1 MHITDWKS
9 TAWLRALG
17 QKSSS
22 IVDDVEF
29 RPGKVISKN
38 LIGHFDPNNI
48 SCYNGAVGGD
58 TYSNLVAGQGDL
70 CLKNMDTV
78 PTDGT
83 TPDFESPTS
92 TSVGYFPGDG
102 SDNYMRECG
111 GYADSFDLNAS
122 NDFTLNVWVQVPT
135 TELGKNVK
143 GGAGCPRYGGYIGVG
158 AMNDKTNGGCA
169 VGVIGDDAGLPAP
182 LSGRIALFAPA
193 AGGPAAHSDR
203 RSIGSK
209 IESNK
214 WYMFSLV
221 KETGVP
227 LFGGGEYYDRITLY
241 LNGVYQRLIPGEDCL
256 TSTVQHRGELSPSG
270 YIGGNQQIVVMAL
283 WQENAGMGSPSPASS
298 ANFGHILVYN
308 RALKHSELRQNYLA
322 LNQLYYPFREGAVIQ

>member
-58 TYSNLVAGQGDL
+58 TYSNLVAGQEDL
-70 CLKNMDTV
+70 CLWNMDTV
-78 PTDGT
+78 PTFGE

-92 TSVGYFPGDG
+92 TSVGYFMGDG
-102 SDNYMRECG
+102 LDNYMRECG
-111 GYADSFDLNAS
+111 GYAGGFALNVS
-122 NDFTLNVWVQVPT
+122 NDFTLNVWVQVNAVA
-135 TELGKNVK
+135 LGKL
-143 GGAGCPRYGGYIGVG
+143 GGSSCPRYGGYIGVG
-158 AMNDKTNGGCA
+158 AINDKSNGGCA
-169 VGVIGDDAGLPAP
+169 VGVVGDDSGNY
-182 LSGRIALFAPA
+182 GRIALFAPSA
-193 AGGPAAHSDR
+193 DSPAAYSDR

-221 KETGVP
+221 KEVLSP
-227 LFGGGEYYDRITLY
+227 NFDRITLY
-241 LNGVYQRLIPGEDCL
+241 LNGVYQRLITGANC
-256 TSTVQHRGELSPSG
+256 TQTGTGQHKGELIPAG
-270 YIGGNQQIVVMAL
+270 YIGGAQQVVVMAL
-283 WQENAGMGSPSPASS
+283 WQEYYGMGSPSPASS

-322 LNQLYYPFREGAVIQ
+322 LNQLYYPFREGAIIQ

>member
-9 TAWLRALG
+9 TAWLAALG

-22 IVDDVEF
+22 VVDDVEF

-38 LIGHFDPNNI
+38 LIGHFDPNNT
-48 SCYNGAVGGD
+48 SCYDGTQGGN
-58 TYSNLVAGQGDL
+58 TYSNLVNGQEDL
-70 CLKNMDTV
+70 CLINMDTV
-78 PTDGT
+78 PADGT

-111 GYADSFDLNAS
+111 VGYGSSFELNAS
-122 NDFTLNVWVQVPT
+122 NDFTLNVWVQVHAAA
-135 TELGKNVK
+135 LGKQ
-143 GGAGCPRYGGYIGVG
+143 GGAGCPRYEGYIGVG

-169 VGVIGDDAGLPAP
+169 VGVIGDDGLP
-182 LSGRIALFAPA
+182 LSGRIALFAPS
-193 AGGPAAHSDR
+193 AGGPAEHSDR

-221 KETGVP
+221 KETLSP
-227 LFGGGEYYDRITLY
+227 NFDRITLY
-241 LNGVYQRLIPGEDCL
+241 LNGVYQRLIAGADCL
-256 TSTVQHRGELSPSG
+256 AGTAQHKGELIPAG
-270 YIGGNQQIVVMAL
+270 YIGGTQQIVVMAL
-283 WQENAGMGSPSPASS
+283 WQEYSGMGSASPASS

>member
-29 RPGKVISKN
+29 RPGKVIYKN
-38 LIGHFDPNNI
+38 LIGHFDPNNT

-58 TYSNLVAGQGDL
+58 TYSNLVFGQEDL
-70 CLKNMDTV
+70 CLINMDTV
-78 PTDGT
+78 PADGT

-111 GYADSFDLNAS
+111 GGYGGSFDLNAS
-122 NDFTLNVWVQVPT
+122 NDFTLNVWVQVNAT
-135 TELGKNVK
+135 ALGKQ
-143 GGAGCPRYGGYIGVG
+143 GGASCPRYESYIGVG
-158 AMNDKTNGGCA
+158 AINDKTNGGCA
-169 VGVIGDDAGLPAP
+169 VGVIGDDSGNY
-182 LSGRIALFAPA
+182 GRIALFAPSA
-193 AGGPAAHSDR
+193 DGPVAYSDR

-221 KETGVP
+221 KETGRP
-227 LFGGGEYYDRITLY
+227 ILGGGAHLDRITLY
-241 LNGVYQRLIPGEDCL
+241 LNGVYQRLIAGADCQ
-256 TSTVQHRGELSPSG
+256 TGTGQHKGELIPTG
-270 YIGGNQQIVVMAL
+270 YIGGAQEVIVMGL
-283 WQENAGMGSPSPASS
+283 WQEYSGYGSPSPASS
-298 ANFGHILVYN
+298 ANFGHILVYE

-322 LNQLYYPFREGAVIQ
+322 LNQLYYPFREGAIIQ